1 MASVAAPP
9 GPLPELF
16 LSHHAVSFSRFFQ
29 LMTGQNEAN
38 VGINQAY
45 FLSDANITRHAMV
58 IFVGINSFFHPIDT
72 AQNRPNLIF
81 LLASARFFT
90 CLIQHEPPGLSFSA
104 YIIFISANLIQH
116 CPTCRNAAYAPAA
129 FSSTVIQHYSGSEQA
144 FRISYS

>member
-58 IFVGINSFFHPIDT
+58 IFVGINSIFRLIDT
-72 AQNRPNLIF
+72 APKASKPLL
-81 LLASARFFT
+81 LLALT
-90 CLIQHEPPGLSFSA
+90 L
-104 YIIFISANLIQH
+104 
-116 CPTCRNAAYAPAA
+116 
-129 FSSTVIQHYSGSEQA
+129 FSSD
-144 FRISYS
+144 